1 MRYTL
6 SHKEKIKE
14 GNQQK
19 VIQHHSEFIPEMY
32 IKSLTNI
39 KEDKKFNNDF
49 VAF

>member
-14 GNQQK
+14 GNQQTF
-19 VIQHHSEFIPEMY
+19 IQHYSEFIPEMY
-32 IKSLTNI
+32 TKILTNI

-49 VAF
+49 FAF